1 NLLIWSKSQL
11 QGIAI
16 KPQQVAMDK
25 IIEEIVNVNLPIA
38 QLKDISLSYQKLT
51 ELDAIA
57 DPDLIKIALRNLVN
71 NAIKF
76 TKKGGKVVINIDH
89 IDGMIDVAVV
99 DNGVGISGNVVGRL
113 LTDSNLS
120 TRGTNNEKG
129 MGIGLMLAKEYIEA

>member
-1 NLLIWSKSQL
+1 
-11 QGIAI
+11 IA
-16 KPQQVAMDK
+16 
-25 IIEEIVNVNLPIA
+25 E
-38 QLKDISLSYQKLT
+38 LKDISLSYQKLT
-51 ELDAIA
+51 DHDALA

-76 TKKGGKVVINIDH
+76 TKKVGKVVIHIDH

-99 DNGVGISGNVVGRL
+99 DNGVGIAGNVVGRL

-129 MGIGLMLAKEYIEA
+129 MGIGLMLAKEYIEANRGKLSFANNADAGATFRFRLP